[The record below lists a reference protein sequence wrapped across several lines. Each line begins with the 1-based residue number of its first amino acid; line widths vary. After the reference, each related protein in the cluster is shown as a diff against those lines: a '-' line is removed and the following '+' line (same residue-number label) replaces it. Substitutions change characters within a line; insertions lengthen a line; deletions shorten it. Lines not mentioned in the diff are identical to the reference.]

1 MLASTRESGGGIYVY
16 IFQALTFMYFLK
28 HFIGQFFG
36 SFKKQS
42 ARLILY
48 VLLQMFNI
56 FVVGETKM

>member
-1 MLASTRESGGGIYVY
+1 
-16 IFQALTFMYFLK
+16 MYFLK